1 MLLAILSL
9 VYQQSD
15 IVLFIGASLNNS
27 FNTID
32 HPPIDF
38 TLTSDALFKGWST
51 SMGDDLTDGQWA
63 PEELEDIHILE
74 LRAALFA
81 LKCFKKSIISGKHV
95 KIMTDNTTAMAAIN
109 NQGTSHCDKTNYLAF
124 DVSQF
129 CMKYD
134 LHLTA
139 AYIPG
144 VLNKVSD
151 YESRNF
157 KSQDKK

>member
-1 MLLAILSL
+1 MQISPKARYELNWWLAN
-9 VYQQSD
+9 
-15 IVLFIGASLNNS
+15 LNTS

-32 HPPIDF
+32 HLPIDF
-38 TLTSDALFKGWST
+38 TLTSDASFKGWGASI
-51 SMGDDLTDGQWA
+51 GDDSTGGQWA
-63 PEELEDIHILE
+63 PEELEEIHILE

-95 KIMTDNTTAMAAIN
+95 KIMIANTTAVAAIN
-109 NQGTSHCDKTNYLAF
+109 NQGTSHCDKTNDLAF
-124 DVSQF
+124 DVWQF
-129 CMKYD
+129 CMKHD

-157 KSQDKK
+157 KSQDKE